1 MRHQR
6 DNHDRREQGVE
17 AGLGVLFLAAFP
29 LVLWLFQGSAVALLS
44 ALVEFMLLALALR
57 LIAQGQAV
65 TRAYDAARVA
75 YRPKL
80 PRKLMGS
87 TLIGLVV
94 LILAGHQ
101 FPTLLWP
108 LACGLMAFLLSVL
121 AFGID
126 PMKDKGLDDPAELQR
141 LQHKAL
147 ITEVETTLAEVVSRV
162 AGLND
167 ADLTRRSRAAT
178 ETVLRL
184 MRASA
189 QEPAQLDQLRKPL
202 TTVTRILGEEVMRL
216 ESDWEGAQQPF
227 ARRRYVAKLSLLVE
241 KFQDLAFRGGVRV
254 GRDAFDMEADLLLER
269 MRGDSAA

>member
-6 DNHDRREQGVE
+6 DNHDRRGQGVE
-17 AGLGVLFLAAFP
+17 TGLGVLFLAAFP

-44 ALVEFMLLALALR
+44 AVLEFALLAMALR

-65 TRAYDAARVA
+65 ARAYDAARVA
-75 YRPKL
+75 RRPKL
-80 PRKLMGS
+80 PRKLIGS
-87 TLIGLVV
+87 ALIGVAV

-101 FPTLLWP
+101 FPTVLWP
-108 LACGLMAFLLSVL
+108 MVCGLTASGLSVL
-121 AFGID
+121 AFGLD
-126 PMKDKGLDDPAELQR
+126 PLRDKGFDDPAELQR
-141 LQHKAL
+141 LRDKAL
-147 ITEVETTLAEVVSRV
+147 MTEVETTLAEVVSRV

-167 ADLTRRSRAAT
+167 ADLTRRSQAAI

-189 QEPAQLDQLRKPL
+189 QEPFQLDQLRKPL

-216 ESDWEGAQQPF
+216 ESDWEGTQHPF

-269 MRGDSAA
+269 MRGDTAA